1 MNAPFATKPA
11 FRPSVCPH
19 DCPSACSLEVEVL
32 SDTRIGR
39 VRGLKGQSYTDG
51 VICAKVA
58 RYAERIHHPDRLT
71 EPLLRTG
78 PKGSGQFRPIG
89 WDEALDRAAEAF
101 LAAERQHGSEAIW
114 PYYYAGTMGL
124 VMRDGINRLRHAKK
138 YSGFH
143 DTICTNMAWTGF
155 VAGTGRLAGVDPR
168 EMAESEIIVIWGTN
182 AVHTQVNVMHHA
194 IKARKARGTP
204 IVAVDV
210 YRNETMRQADH
221 ALLVRPGTD
230 GALATGI
237 LHVLLRE
244 NLADRDYMAR
254 FTDFSPEFE
263 AHLALRTPEWA
274 EAICGVPAAE
284 IESIARLLGQKR
296 RAFFRLG
303 YGFARQRNG
312 AVNMHAALCIPT
324 MLGAWQ
330 HRGGGAFHSNSGT
343 FGLRKTMIEGLDV
356 IDRSIRKLDQSRIGD
371 ILLGEPHALRHKG
384 PVTALFIQN
393 TNPVSV
399 APEQEK
405 VKKGF
410 AREDLFTVVHEQF
423 MTETAAMA
431 DLVLPATMFMEH
443 DDLYQGG
450 GHTHLML
457 GPKLIEPPGLCR
469 SNHEVIVGL
478 ARRLGAEH
486 PGFDMSPREHI
497 DFALVQAGKG
507 SLEEIEKE
515 GFIDTDPPFERAHY
529 LAGFG
534 HRDGRFHFSPNWRK
548 VPLAN
553 DGLMGPW
560 ETMPRFPDHW
570 AVIEAADDAHPFRL
584 VTAPAR
590 SFLNSSF
597 NETPGSIKR
606 EGEPHLMIHP
616 EDAQS
621 LGVVEGDLLRV
632 HNPRGEVIL
641 KTTLFDGLRRG
652 VVIAESIF
660 PNAAH
665 KGGKGINTL
674 TGSDPAAPHGGAAF
688 HDNRVAI
695 AKAFSSE
702 VETVSREENASDQ
715 QEKA

>member
-1 MNAPFATKPA
+1 MNAPFSPKAA
-11 FRPSVCPH
+11 FRASVCPH

-32 SDTRIGR
+32 SETRIGR
-39 VRGLKGQSYTDG
+39 VRGLKAQTYTDG

-71 EPLLRTG
+71 EPLLRDG
-78 PKGSGQFRPIG
+78 PKRSAQFRPIS

-101 LAAERQHGSEAIW
+101 LAAERAHGSEAIW

-124 VMRDGINRLRHAKK
+124 VMRDGINRLRHAKR
-138 YSGFH
+138 YSGQH

-168 EMAESEIIVIWGTN
+168 EMAESDVIVIWGTN

-194 IKARKARGTP
+194 VKARKQHGTR
-204 IVAVDV
+204 IVVVDV
-210 YRNETMRQADH
+210 YMNETMRQADIP
-221 ALLVRPGTD
+221 LLVRPGTD
-230 GALATGI
+230 GALAAGI
-237 LHVLLRE
+237 MHVLLRE

-284 IESIARLLGQKR
+284 IEAIARLFGANRKTY
-296 RAFFRLG
+296 FRLG
-303 YGFARQRNG
+303 YGFSRQRNG
-312 AVNMHAALCIPT
+312 AVNMHAALSIPT

-330 HRGGGAFHSNSGT
+330 YRGGGAFHSNSGT

-371 ILLGEPHALRHKG
+371 VLTGNADALKGGG
-384 PVTALFIQN
+384 PVTAMLIQN

-405 VKKGF
+405 VKRGF

-457 GPKLIEPPGLCR
+457 GPKLVEPPGQCR
-469 SNHEVIVGL
+469 SNHEVIVAL
-478 ARRLGAEH
+478 AQRLGAEH
-486 PGFDMSPREHI
+486 PGFAMSPREHI
-497 DFALVQAGKG
+497 DWALIQSGRG
-507 SLEEIEKE
+507 SLEALEKE

-529 LAGFG
+529 LQGFA
-534 HRDGRFHFSPNWRK
+534 HRDGKFHFAPRWQK
-548 VPLAN
+548 VPLGN

-560 ETMPRFPDHW
+560 ESMPRFPDHW
-570 AVIEAADDAHPFRL
+570 TVIEAADEAHPFRM

-590 SFLNSSF
+590 SFLNSTF
-597 NETPGSIKR
+597 NETPGSLKK
-606 EGEPHLMIHP
+606 EGDPHLMLHP
-616 EDAQS
+616 EDAAS
-621 LGVVEGDLLRV
+621 LGVGEGDMLRV
-632 HNPRGEVIL
+632 SNKRGAVIL
-641 KTTLFDGLRRG
+641 KATLFAGLRRG

-665 KGGKGINTL
+665 RGGKGINTL
-674 TGSDPAAPHGGAAF
+674 TGSDPVAPHGGAAF

-695 AKAFSSE
+695 
-702 VETVSREENASDQ
+702 SRA
-715 QEKA
+715 